1 MGSPHRRLDA
11 RSGLVLDTHDLGR
24 RAGSMRTVKTVVE
37 APADLG
43 IAVIG
48 VPAGSPVDL
57 DLRLESVVEGVL
69 VTGTAVVQL
78 NGECVRCLGQIADE
92 SEVDIQELFAYSE
105 SDASEE
111 EASRLH
117 GDLIDLEPVLRDQVV
132 LELPFQPVC
141 APDCAGLC
149 VVCGTDLNSQPGHSH
164 SDGIDPRWAKL
175 AGLAADANPNS
186 KDSSNGASRN

>member
-24 RAGSMRTVKTVVE
+24 RAGSMRTVQTVVE

-48 VPAGSPVDL
+48 VPVGSPVGL

-69 VTGTAVVQL
+69 ITGTAVVQL
-78 NGECVRCLGQIADE
+78 NGECVRCLGQIDDE
-92 SEVDIQELFAYSE
+92 LEVDIQELFAYAE
-105 SDASEE
+105 SDAGEE

-132 LELPFQPVC
+132 LDLPFQPVC
-141 APDCAGLC
+141 ATGLRR
-149 VVCGTDLNSQPGHSH
+149 VVRRVRHQPE
-164 SDGIDPRWAKL
+164 R
-175 AGLAADANPNS
+175 
-186 KDSSNGASRN
+186 